1 MKTNFWSFF
10 EWPLNTGLTVYCF
23 FFVFQTFDIKLIGVT
38 GGALIGPK
46 NTTRIAILKNDSPNG
61 LFRFATTAVRAF

>member
-1 MKTNFWSFF
+1 MAAYYSFNCILF
-10 EWPLNTGLTVYCF
+10 L
-23 FFVFQTFDIKLIGVT
+23 FVFQTFDIKLIGVT

-61 LFRFATTAVRAF
+61 LFRFATTAVRAFYPLEC